1 MFEHLNREALASGE
15 HVFKEGD
22 MGDCAYIIEE
32 GSVQIYVQGEDGER
46 LINVIGKG
54 ELLGEVALIDRQPR
68 TASARA
74 LQKTVLVIVQ
84 RKLMDG
90 LLEQTNPIV
99 RHLLLVVLERFRV
112 TRHQEQ
118 NPGMTRREDREGQS
132 NVTARRDSIRGEAT
146 QKLTLAR
153 DISRALANSEFEL
166 YYQPICELST
176 GLVAGFEALIR
187 WNHPRDG
194 LISPLDFIWLA
205 EQTGQIREIG
215 LWTLERACMD
225 WPELRGRT
233 QYHTPF
239 VSVNLSASQL
249 TGVGLIDDVK
259 TIMALYGM
267 PPTELKLELTETVII
282 NNPDV
287 ALELLGKLGELG
299 STLALDDFGT
309 GHSGLDSLQ
318 RYPIGTIKIDI
329 AFIRRLRESPQSI
342 AIVRSSINLAHS
354 LGMNVVAEGVENEE
368 IWRTLGELGCD
379 FGQGWHFGR
388 PEELKV
394 GRRAGRR

>member
-1 MFEHLNREALASGE
+1 MLEHLNREVFTSGE
-15 HVFKEGD
+15 HIFKEGD
-22 MGDCAYIIEE
+22 VGDCAYIIEE
-32 GSVQIYVQGEDGER
+32 GSVQIYVHDGQRE
-46 LINVIGKG
+46 LVVGAIGKG
-54 ELLGEVALIDRQPR
+54 ELFGEVALVDHQPR
-68 TASARA
+68 TASVRA
-74 LQKTVLVIVQ
+74 LEDTVLVTVH

-99 RHLLLVVLERFRV
+99 RHLLLVILERFRV
-112 TRHQEQ
+112 ARHKELH
-118 NPGMTRREDREGQS
+118 PTVTRRSGEPEELSATTVQ
-132 NVTARRDSIRGEAT
+132 RDSIRGEAT

-153 DISRALANSEFEL
+153 DITRALAKGEFEL
-166 YYQPICELST
+166 YYQPICELTT
-176 GLVAGFEALIR
+176 GRVAGYEALIR
-187 WNHPRDG
+187 WNHPKDG

-233 QYHTPF
+233 DYHAPF

-259 TIMALYGM
+259 TIMALHGM

-287 ALELLGKLGELG
+287 ALELLGQLGALG

-309 GHSGLDSLQ
+309 GHSGLESLQ

-329 AFIRRLRESPQSI
+329 AFIRRLTESLQSL

-354 LGMNVVAEGVENEE
+354 LGMNVVAEGVETEE
-368 IWRTLGELGCD
+368 IWSSLLELGCD

-388 PEELKV
+388 PAELRGGGK
-394 GRRAGRR
+394 

>member
-1 MFEHLNREALASGE
+1 MLEHLNREVFATGE
-15 HVFKEGD
+15 HIFQEGD
-22 MGDCAYIIEE
+22 VGDCAYIIEE
-32 GSVQIYVQGEDGER
+32 GSVQIYVRDGQRER
-46 LINVIGKG
+46 VVGAIGKG
-54 ELLGEVALIDRQPR
+54 ELFGEVALIDHQPR
-68 TASARA
+68 TASVRA
-74 LQKTVLVIVQ
+74 LENTVLVTVH

-99 RHLLLVVLERFRV
+99 RHLLLVILERFRV
-112 TRHQEQ
+112 TRNKEAL
-118 NPGMTRREDREGQS
+118 PTVTRRSDELTELNISAAQ
-132 NVTARRDSIRGEAT
+132 RDTIRGEAT

-153 DISRALANSEFEL
+153 DITRALAKGEFEL
-166 YYQPICELST
+166 YYQPICELT
-176 GLVAGFEALIR
+176 QGHVAGFEALIR
-187 WNHPRDG
+187 WNHPKDG

-225 WPELRGRT
+225 WPELRSRT
-233 QYHTPF
+233 NYPAPF
-239 VSVNLSASQL
+239 VSVNLSATQL

-259 TIMALYGM
+259 TIMALHNM

-287 ALELLGKLGELG
+287 ALDLLGKLGGLG

-309 GHSGLDSLQ
+309 GHSGLVSLQ

-329 AFIRRLRESPQSI
+329 AFIRKLIESPQSMT
-342 AIVRSSINLAHS
+342 IVRSSINLAHS
-354 LGMNVVAEGVENEE
+354 LGMNVVAEGVETEE
-368 IWRTLGELGCD
+368 IWRVLLEMGCD

-388 PEELKV
+388 PAELKV
-394 GRRAGRR
+394 GRKN